1 MQMSKVEGKAIL
13 VTGANR
19 GIGRA
24 FVTALLERGAAKV
37 YAAARQPETLNDV
50 VAQNNGKVVP
60 VKLDVTKPEE
70 IEAAAKH
77 RDVALVI
84 NNAGTA
90 GFSSFTNPDAADRG
104 RFEME
109 TNYFGTLNVSQA
121 FAPILKANGG
131 GAIINLGS
139 IASHVNFPV
148 LGTYS
153 ASKAAVHSL
162 TQGLRAELAAQ
173 GTQVVG
179 VYPGPVDTDM
189 AEKFETDKT
198 SPQEVVRQILDAL
211 ERGEENV
218 FPDQTSTQLYEQFL
232 TAPDATAKFVG
243 QTYLPA

>member
-1 MQMSKVEGKAIL
+1 MSKIQGKSVL

-24 FVTALLERGAAKV
+24 FVEALLARGADRIYAGARRPEALNDLIATGGGKV
-37 YAAARQPETLNDV
+37 IPIRLDITNADDIAAA
-50 VAQNNGKVVP
+50 AQN
-60 VKLDVTKPEE
+60 
-70 IEAAAKH
+70 

-90 GFSSFTNPDAADRG
+90 GFSSFTNQEAALQG
-104 RFEME
+104 RLEME

-121 FAPILKANGG
+121 FAPILAENDG
-131 GAIINLGS
+131 GAIINIGS

-162 TQGLRAELAAQ
+162 TQGLRAELASQ

-189 AEKFETDKT
+189 AEQFDADKT
-198 SPQEVVRQILDAL
+198 APQEVVWQILDAL

-218 FPDQTSTQLYEQFL
+218 FPDPVSTQLYEQFR
-232 TAPDATAKFVG
+232 ADPDATAKFVG